1 MKTKLAEYGN
11 ISITYLFIYSTE
23 CPKEIDADLDDP
35 LLILCTSGTTGKSKG
50 AVYTNLQVLA
60 FTIGTSNIPYNEK
73 PAMLVLRCTH
83 VLGML
88 FPIRNLK
95 AGVWSVLMHEI
106 TKENIFIA
114 TDKYKPQ
121 LAFGF
126 ATFLVLLAIDPEAE
140 KYDRSSLEVIITG
153 GMVLTE
159 KFYNDMMTLPSVKC
173 VFNGYGMT
181 ECAALTTT
189 IDLSGLSQG
198 YKMMPNIPPLSCG
211 KLYPNTSLKILD
223 LDTGKGLGPNQQGEI
238 AIASPIMC
246 SGYWKGSSEAQGL
259 FDNGWMRTGDLG
271 YYDADGFVYVVDRIK
286 ETFKYFNCH
295 VSFIISL

>member
-1 MKTKLAEYGN
+1 MENSRTFFN
-11 ISITYLFIYSTE
+11 NFTLFSE

-50 AVYTNLQVLA
+50 AVYTNLQLLA

-95 AGVWSVLMHEI
+95 AGVWSILMSEI

-126 ATFLVLLAIDPEAE
+126 ATFLVLLAIDPEAQ

-159 KFYNDMMTLPSVKC
+159 KFYKDMMSLPSVKC

-198 YKMMPNIPPLSCG
+198 YKMMPNIPTLSCG

-223 LDTGKGLGPNQQGEI
+223 LDTGRGLGPNQQGEI

-246 SGYWKGSSEAQGL
+246 SGYWNADSQTQGL
-259 FDNGWMRTGDLG
+259 FQNGWMKTGDLG
-271 YYDADGFVYVVDRIK
+271 YYDNDGFVYVVDRIK
-286 ETFKYFNCH
+286 ETFKFYNCH
-295 VSFIISL
+295 VS